1 MDEIGRAYLRLAL
14 GIERHFEGF
23 VDAYFG
29 PAELRREV
37 DKGEPRALEALVED
51 GEALLRQVAG
61 GVTDAQRRD
70 FLERQVGAM
79 AAVAGSLA
87 GERLDFMEE
96 VRHYFDIIPE
106 MVDEAV
112 FEAAHAELDALVPGD
127 GALVE
132 RMAAWR
138 KGLELAE
145 ERVMPVFER
154 ARDETRRRTLALFD
168 LPEGEELTLEL
179 VKNQPWSAYNWYL
192 GDYRS
197 RIEVNT
203 DLPVRV
209 DSAVPLMAHEAYAGH
224 HTEHAI
230 KEQRLYRDEG
240 RGEHGVQLLLAPE
253 CVLSEGIADSARQMV
268 LPDDELEAFLHD
280 ELYPLAGLPAS
291 EVARQVAI
299 HRASEGLRGVSGNAA
314 LLLHRDG
321 WSAEDV
327 QAYLEKWALRTPQEA
342 AKSLS
347 FVQNPLFRSYVFNYA
362 LGKELIAPLLEGA
375 DAVENFRRLLS
386 EPFTPSQVRAWVAG
400 GATP

>member
-1 MDEIGRAYLRLAL
+1 MDETGRAYLRLAL

-37 DKGEPRALEALVED
+37 DEGEPRALEALVED
-51 GEALLRQVAG
+51 GEALLGEVAE
-61 GVTDAQRRD
+61 VTDAQRRD
-70 FLERQVGAM
+70 FLERQVGSM
-79 AAVAGSLA
+79 GAVAGSLA

-96 VRHYFDIIPE
+96 VRRYFDIIPE
-106 MVDEAV
+106 VVDEAV
-112 FEAAHAELDALVPGD
+112 FEAVHAELDALVPGD

-154 ARDETRRRTLALFD
+154 ARDETRRRTLALFE
-168 LPEGEELTLEL
+168 LPAGEELTLEL

-240 RGEHGVQLLLAPE
+240 RGEHAVQLLLAPE
-253 CVLSEGIADSARQMV
+253 CVLSEGIADSARQIV
-268 LPDDELEAFLHD
+268 LPDDDLEAFLRE

-291 EVARQVAI
+291 EVARQMGI

-321 WSAEDV
+321 WAAEDV
-327 QAYLEKWALRTPQEA
+327 QAYLERWGLRTPQEA

-362 LGKELIAPLLEGA
+362 LGKELIAPLLEGP
-375 DAVENFRRLLS
+375 DAMENFRRLLS
-386 EPFTPSQVRAWVAG
+386 EPFTPSQVRAWVADR
-400 GATP
+400 AAL